1 MHQERNLSRSAKKAS
16 VEQAKP
22 TPTCMAG
29 DIPKVNVAA
38 KDRVLLHL
46 LANDEWADRYMV
58 PPSLTRPGIAEACAQ
73 HPPNVSRTMRDL
85 LREALVEEHT
95 RAVQGDE
102 RRQKTWQLTEE
113 GRLHA
118 TQRHVALDATKVLVR
133 NVDGELLEVKAT
145 EVPDLLATELSLLQI
160 LLHAQHEGVL
170 TYGDIRFGSI
180 RKADRDDGLPEPGRL
195 TPLVGVH
202 ATYANQPP
210 ATRPVYGRDGEL
222 SDLHQWFADRHPCMV
237 IHGIAGI
244 GKSTLVAHWLKQH
257 MEDDP
262 YLSVCWYTC
271 QPWDRALGLATSLL
285 HRFGIDESHDPY
297 NIIETLPLTPGA
309 DMNVDAWRR
318 RLLAYMTDANTI
330 RERFKDSAG
339 GPPPYWLIVLDDVHH
354 IAANARHLLGSLL
367 QLAQKA
373 PLRMLLISRTEMD
386 VYDRRDVHIRDTVRE
401 MPLQGLS
408 LEATQAWLET
418 LETEAPPA
426 AEVHAATG
434 GHPLALELLELYGQ
448 PTHKDWLRFLDEEIL
463 TRLPE
468 QEKEMLATLA
478 VADAPIPWETL
489 ASSVS
494 WNGPPPSNLLQ
505 HGLLLELDEGM
516 WLHEALR
523 ERLLRDVGE
532 NKQARLKRIS

>member
-1 MHQERNLSRSAKKAS
+1 MLKQKDGGGHEAGSLERMESVARS
-16 VEQAKP
+16 
-22 TPTCMAG
+22 MAG

-38 KDRVLLHL
+38 NDRILLHL

-58 PPSLTRPGIAEACAQ
+58 PPSMTRPGIAEACAQ
-73 HPPNVSRTMRDL
+73 HPPNVSRTMRNL
-85 LREALVEEHT
+85 LKETFVEEHT

-102 RRQKTWQLTEE
+102 RRQKTWQLTQE
-113 GRLHA
+113 GRQQA
-118 TQRHVALDATKVLVR
+118 RQRAAALEGTKVLVR
-133 NVDGELLEVKAT
+133 NVDGELLEVKAA
-145 EVPDLLATELSLLQI
+145 EVSELLETDLSLLQI

-180 RKADRDDGLPEPGRL
+180 QRIELDDGLPKPGRL

-210 ATRPVYGRDGEL
+210 TTRPVYGRDEEL
-222 SDLHQWFADRHPCMV
+222 KRLHTWFADRHPCMV
-237 IHGIAGI
+237 VHGIAGI

-285 HRFGIDESHDPY
+285 HRFGIDETHDPY
-297 NIIETLPLTPGA
+297 RIIETLPLTPGA
-309 DMNVDAWRR
+309 DMDVDAWRR

-330 RERFKDSAG
+330 RERFKDSVG

-354 IAANARHLLGSLL
+354 ISDNARHLLGSLL
-367 QLAQKA
+367 QLAKNA
-373 PLRMLLISRTEMD
+373 PLRVLLVSRTEMD

-401 MPLQGLS
+401 MPLKGLS
-408 LEATQAWLET
+408 LQATEAWLASIEDT
-418 LETEAPPA
+418 TAPPA
-426 AEVHAATG
+426 EEVHAATW
-434 GHPLALELLELYGQ
+434 GHPLALELLALYGQ
-448 PTHKDWLRFLDEEIL
+448 PTHQDWLRFLDEEIL

-468 QEKEMLATLA
+468 QEKELLATLS
-478 VADAPIPWETL
+478 VATKPIAWNRL
-489 ASSVS
+489 AKSVG
-494 WNGPPPSNLLQ
+494 WNGPPPENLLQ
-505 HGLLLELDEGM
+505 HGLLLELEEGM

-523 ERLLRDVGE
+523 ERLLRDVGSA
-532 NKQARLKRIS
+532 QDDRRDRLI

>member
-1 MHQERNLSRSAKKAS
+1 
-16 VEQAKP
+16 
-22 TPTCMAG
+22 MAG

-38 KDRVLLHL
+38 QDRVLLHL
-46 LANDEWADRYMV
+46 LAQDEWANRYMV
-58 PPSLTRPGIAEACAQ
+58 PPSMTRPGIAEACAQ
-73 HPPNVSRTMRDL
+73 HPPNVSRTMRNL

-95 RAVQGDE
+95 RSVQGED
-102 RRQKTWQLTEE
+102 RRQKTWQLTEA
-113 GRLHA
+113 GRVEA
-118 TQRHVALDATKVLVR
+118 RQRHVALSATKVLVR
-133 NVDGELLEVKAT
+133 NVDGDLLEVKAN
-145 EVPDLLATELSLLQI
+145 EVTKLLNSELSLLQI

-170 TYGDIRFGSI
+170 TYGDIRFGNI
-180 RKADRDDGLPEPGRL
+180 KRTEEGQGVPRPGRL

-210 ATRPVYGRDGEL
+210 TTRPVYGRDGEL
-222 SDLHQWFADRHPCMV
+222 ASLHQWFEDRHPCMV
-237 IHGIAGI
+237 VHGIAGI

-297 NIIETLPLTPGA
+297 RIIETLPLSPGA
-309 DMNVDAWRR
+309 DMDVDGWRR

-330 RERFKDSAG
+330 RERFKDNAG

-354 IAANARHLLGSLL
+354 VSNKARHLLGSLL

-373 PLRMLLISRTEMD
+373 PLRIVMISRTEMN
-386 VYDRRDVHIRDTVRE
+386 VYDRRDVHIRNTVRE
-401 MPLQGLS
+401 MPLKGLS
-408 LEATQAWLET
+408 LEATEAWLNT
-418 LETEAPPA
+418 LDSTVAPVA
-426 AEVHAATG
+426 EEVHAATG

-463 TRLPE
+463 LRLPE
-468 QEKEMLATLA
+468 QEKELLATLA
-478 VADAPIPWETL
+478 VAEAPVRWDTL
-489 ASSVS
+489 ASGVG
-494 WNGPPPSNLLQ
+494 WNGEPPGNLLK
-505 HGLLLELDEGM
+505 HGLLIELDEGM

-523 ERLLRDVGE
+523 ERLLRDVGI
-532 NKQARLKRIS
+532 NKQVRRERLQ

>member
-1 MHQERNLSRSAKKAS
+1 
-16 VEQAKP
+16 
-22 TPTCMAG
+22 MAG

-113 GRLHA
+113 GRLQA
-118 TQRHVALDATKVLVR
+118 TQRRVTLDATKVLVR

-145 EVPDLLATELSLLQI
+145 EVPELLATELSLLQI

-180 RKADRDDGLPEPGRL
+180 KKADGEDGLPEPGRL

-210 ATRPVYGRDGEL
+210 ATRPVYGRNGEL

-244 GKSTLVAHWLKQH
+244 GKSTLVAHWLQQH
-257 MEDDP
+257 MEEDP

-354 IAANARHLLGSLL
+354 IAENARHLLGSLL

-418 LETEAPPA
+418 LDTEPPPA

-468 QEKEMLATLA
+468 HEKEMLATLA
-478 VADAPIPWETL
+478 VADAPIAWETL
-489 ASSVS
+489 ADSVS

-532 NKQARLKRIS
+532 NKQARLNRLS

>member
-1 MHQERNLSRSAKKAS
+1 
-16 VEQAKP
+16 
-22 TPTCMAG
+22 MAG

-46 LANDEWADRYMV
+46 LDNDQWADRYMV

-85 LREALVEEHT
+85 LKDALVEEHT

-118 TQRHVALDATKVLVR
+118 TQRQVALDATKVLVR
-133 NVDGELLEVKAT
+133 SVDGELLEVKAT
-145 EVPDLLATELSLLQI
+145 EVPDLLATDLSLLQI

-180 RKADRDDGLPEPGRL
+180 KKTNGESNLPEPGRL

-210 ATRPVYGRDGEL
+210 TTRPVYGRDGEL
-222 SDLHQWFADRHPCMV
+222 SDLHRWFADRHPCMV

-244 GKSTLVAHWLKQH
+244 GKSTLVAHWLQQH

-401 MPLQGLS
+401 IPLQGLS

-418 LETEAPPA
+418 LDAEAPPA
-426 AEVHAATG
+426 EEVHAATG

-468 QEKEMLATLA
+468 QEKEMLATLS
-478 VADAPIPWETL
+478 VAESPIPWEVL
-489 ASSVS
+489 AGSVS

-505 HGLLLELDEGM
+505 HGLLLELEDGM

-532 NKQARLKRIS
+532 NKQARLDRLA

>member
-1 MHQERNLSRSAKKAS
+1 
-16 VEQAKP
+16 
-22 TPTCMAG
+22 MAG

-58 PPSLTRPGIAEACAQ
+58 PPALTRPGIAEACAQ

-85 LREALVEEHT
+85 LKDLLVEEHT

-113 GRLHA
+113 GRLRA
-118 TQRHVALDATKVLVR
+118 RQRQVALDGTKVLVR
-133 NVDGELLEVKAT
+133 NMEGELLEVKAA
-145 EVPDLLATELSLLQI
+145 EAPDLLETDLTLLQI

-180 RKADRDDGLPEPGRL
+180 RKTQDDGMPQPGRL

-210 ATRPVYGRDGEL
+210 PTRPVYGRDAEL
-222 SDLHQWFADRHPCMV
+222 DTLHTWFADRHPCMV
-237 IHGIAGI
+237 VHGIAGI
-244 GKSTLVAHWLKQH
+244 GKSTLIAHWLQQH
-257 MEDDP
+257 METDP
-262 YLSVCWYTC
+262 HLSVCWYTC

-285 HRFGIDESHDPY
+285 HRFGIDETHDPY
-297 NIIETLPLTPGA
+297 RIIETLPLTPGA
-309 DMNVDAWRR
+309 DMDVDAWRR
-318 RLLAYMTDANTI
+318 RLMAYMTDANTI
-330 RERFKDSAG
+330 RERFKDSVG

-354 IAANARHLLGSLL
+354 ISEKARHLLGSLL
-367 QLAQKA
+367 QLAQKG
-373 PLRMLLISRTEMD
+373 PLRVLLVSRTELT

-401 MPLQGLS
+401 LPLKGLS
-408 LEATQAWLET
+408 LEATEAWLSN
-418 LETEAPPA
+418 LEGVHAPA
-426 AEVHAATG
+426 AEDVHAATG
-434 GHPLALELLELYGQ
+434 GHPLAMELLELYGQ

-463 TRLPE
+463 LRLPE
-468 QEKEMLATLA
+468 QEKELLATLA
-478 VADAPIPWETL
+478 VADAPVAWETL
-489 ASSVS
+489 ATGVG
-494 WNGPPPSNLLQ
+494 WNGTPPENLLK
-505 HGLLLELDEGM
+505 HGLLLELEEGM

-532 NKQARLKRIS
+532 QHEERKNRLA

>member
-1 MHQERNLSRSAKKAS
+1 
-16 VEQAKP
+16 
-22 TPTCMAG
+22 MAG

-38 KDRVLLHL
+38 RDRILLHL
-46 LANDEWADRYMV
+46 LANDQWADRYMV
-58 PPSLTRPGIAEACAQ
+58 PPSLTRPGIAEAVAQ

-95 RAVQGDE
+95 RSVQGDE
-102 RRQKTWQLTEE
+102 RRQKTWQLTED
-113 GRLHA
+113 GRLQA
-118 TQRHVALDATKVLVR
+118 RQREVALNATKVLVR
-133 NVDGELLEVKAT
+133 NVDGALLEVKAS
-145 EVPDLLATELSLLQI
+145 EVPGLLAADLSLLQI

-170 TYGDIRFGSI
+170 TYGDIRFGNI
-180 RKADRDDGLPEPGRL
+180 KKAEQDGLPAPGRL

-210 ATRPVYGRDGEL
+210 TTRPVYGRDSEL
-222 SDLHQWFADRHPCMV
+222 VGLHEWFGDRHPCMV
-237 IHGIAGI
+237 VHGIAGI
-244 GKSTLVAHWLKQH
+244 GKSTLVAHWLQQH
-257 MEDDP
+257 METDP

-309 DMNVDAWRR
+309 DMDVDAWRR

-354 IAANARHLLGSLL
+354 IAENARHLLGSLL

-373 PLRMLLISRTEMD
+373 PLRMLLISRTEMN

-401 MPLQGLS
+401 MPLKGLS
-408 LEATQAWLET
+408 LEAISAWLAT
-418 LETEAPPA
+418 LTSEAPSA
-426 AEVHAATG
+426 EEVHAATG

-478 VADAPIPWETL
+478 VSETPIPWERL
-489 ASSVS
+489 ATSVD

-523 ERLLRDVGE
+523 ERLLRDVGDE
-532 NKQARLKRIS
+532 KQARLQRLN

>member
-1 MHQERNLSRSAKKAS
+1 
-16 VEQAKP
+16 
-22 TPTCMAG
+22 MAG

-38 KDRVLLHL
+38 RDRVLLHL

-85 LREALVEEHT
+85 LREDLVEEHT
-95 RAVQGDE
+95 RSVQGDE
-102 RRQKTWQLTEE
+102 RRQKTWQLTSS
-113 GRLHA
+113 GRSHA
-118 TQRHVALDATKVLVR
+118 RQRQAHLDDTKVLVR
-133 NVDGELLEVKAT
+133 NVDGELLEVKAAD
-145 EVPDLLATELSLLQI
+145 VPGLLAAELSLLQI

-170 TYGDIRFGSI
+170 TYGDIRFGNI
-180 RKADRDDGLPEPGRL
+180 KKTGDGENLPQPGRL

-202 ATYANQPP
+202 ATYANRPP

-222 SDLHQWFADRHPCMV
+222 AELHDWFSQRHPCMV
-237 IHGIAGI
+237 VHGIAGI
-244 GKSTLVAHWLKQH
+244 GKSTLVAHWLDQH
-257 MEDDP
+257 MQDDP

-309 DMNVDAWRR
+309 EMDVDAWRR

-330 RERFKDSAG
+330 RERFKDAAG

-354 IAANARHLLGSLL
+354 IANNARHLLGSLL

-373 PLRMLLISRTEMD
+373 PLRMVLVSRTEMD
-386 VYDRRDVHIRDTVRE
+386 VYDRRDVHIRNTVRE
-401 MPLQGLS
+401 MPLKGLS
-408 LEATQAWLET
+408 LEATEAWLAT
-418 LETEAPPA
+418 LTEQAPSA

-463 TRLPE
+463 TRLPP
-468 QEKEMLATLA
+468 QELEMLATLA
-478 VADAPIPWETL
+478 LADAPIPWERL
-489 ASSVS
+489 AESVE
-494 WNGPPPSNLLQ
+494 WNGPPPTNLLQ

-532 NKQARLKRIS
+532 AKETRLARLK

>member
-1 MHQERNLSRSAKKAS
+1 
-16 VEQAKP
+16 
-22 TPTCMAG
+22 MAG

-46 LANDEWADRYMV
+46 LANDQWADRYMV
-58 PPSLTRPGIAEACAQ
+58 PPALTRPGIAEACAQ

-102 RRQKTWQLTEE
+102 RRQKTWQLTDE
-113 GRLHA
+113 GRLQA
-118 TQRHVALDATKVLVR
+118 QQRRAALDSTKVLVR
-133 NVDGELLEVKAT
+133 NLDGDLLEVKAA
-145 EVPDLLATELSLLQI
+145 EVSELLATELSLLQI

-180 RKADRDDGLPEPGRL
+180 KKAEQADGVPQPGRL

-210 ATRPVYGRDGEL
+210 VTRPVYGRDAEL
-222 SDLHQWFADRHPCMV
+222 DALHGWFRDRHPCMV
-237 IHGIAGI
+237 VHGIAGI

-262 YLSVCWYTC
+262 YLSICWYTC

-297 NIIETLPLTPGA
+297 NIIETLPLTPGGEM
-309 DMNVDAWRR
+309 DVDAWRR

-354 IAANARHLLGSLL
+354 IAENARHLLGSLL

-373 PLRMLLISRTEMD
+373 PLRLVLVSRTELS
-386 VYDRRDVHIRDTVRE
+386 VYDRRDVHIRNTVRE
-401 MPLQGLS
+401 MPLKGLS
-408 LEATQAWLET
+408 LDAIKAWLLSLDNAES
-418 LETEAPPA
+418 PA
-426 AEVHAATG
+426 AEEIHQATG

-468 QEKEMLATLA
+468 QEKELLATLA
-478 VADAPIPWETL
+478 VAHAPIPWEKL
-489 ASSVS
+489 AGSIG

-532 NKQARLKRIS
+532 QKQERMERIK

>member
-1 MHQERNLSRSAKKAS
+1 MWKTAGN
-16 VEQAKP
+16 
-22 TPTCMAG
+22 MAG

-58 PPSLTRPGIAEACAQ
+58 PPALTRPGIAEACAQ

-85 LREALVEEHT
+85 LKDLLVEEHT

-113 GRLHA
+113 GRLRA
-118 TQRHVALDATKVLVR
+118 RQRHVALDATKVLVR
-133 NVDGELLEVKAT
+133 NMEGELLEVKAAEAPGLLET
-145 EVPDLLATELSLLQI
+145 DLTLLQI

-180 RKADRDDGLPEPGRL
+180 RKTQDDGMPQPGRL

-210 ATRPVYGRDGEL
+210 PTRPVYGRDAEL
-222 SDLHQWFADRHPCMV
+222 DTLHTWFADRHPCMV
-237 IHGIAGI
+237 VHGIAGI
-244 GKSTLVAHWLKQH
+244 GKSTLIAHWLQQH
-257 MEDDP
+257 METDP
-262 YLSVCWYTC
+262 HLSVCWYTC

-285 HRFGIDESHDPY
+285 HRFGIDETHDPY
-297 NIIETLPLTPGA
+297 RIIETLPLTPGA
-309 DMNVDAWRR
+309 DMDVDAWRR
-318 RLLAYMTDANTI
+318 RLMAYMTDANTI
-330 RERFKDSAG
+330 RERFKDSVG

-354 IAANARHLLGSLL
+354 ISEKARNLLGSLL
-367 QLAQKA
+367 QLAQKG
-373 PLRMLLISRTEMD
+373 PLRVLLVSRTELT

-401 MPLQGLS
+401 LPLKGLS
-408 LEATQAWLET
+408 LEATEAWLSN
-418 LETEAPPA
+418 LDGGNAPA
-426 AEVHAATG
+426 AEDVHAATG
-434 GHPLALELLELYGQ
+434 GHPLAMELLELYGQ

-463 TRLPE
+463 LRLPE
-468 QEKEMLATLA
+468 KEKELLATLA
-478 VADAPIPWETL
+478 VADAPVAWETL
-489 ASSVS
+489 ATGVG
-494 WNGPPPSNLLQ
+494 WNGTPPENLLK
-505 HGLLLELDEGM
+505 HGLLLELEEGM

-532 NKQARLKRIS
+532 QQEERKNRLA